1 VSSGVVDG
9 AGSGGAPPGVLA
21 GPASPAIVD
30 SCPWAEVVTNVT
42 EVYANAME
50 KTYACRFN
58 MNGLLLGDSPV
69 GKTGIFLHLRSGS
82 LSTRPG
88 LAAAIEAKTARSIPG
103 ERSGEYIIP
112 RTPRAAG
119 QPLLVCRSHRGR
131 LYTGFGTRSKEGD
144 LLHRLIRSRHPRSA
158 WTSTTNTSPVSRPQT
173 AEGSVSRWN
182 RPRPDWARSIP
193 VERECR

>member
-1 VSSGVVDG
+1 
-9 AGSGGAPPGVLA
+9 
-21 GPASPAIVD
+21 
-30 SCPWAEVVTNVT
+30 
-42 EVYANAME
+42 
-50 KTYACRFN
+50 
-58 MNGLLLGDSPV
+58 

-158 WTSTTNTSPVSRPQT
+158 WPSTTNTSPASRPQP
-173 AEGSVSRWN
+173 AGGAVSRWN
-182 RPRPDWARSIP
+182 RPRPRLGTVDSSGEGVPMMWEDPITENPARGATEIWEMRP
-193 VERECR
+193 RAVRETTGSPGDRVFGADESAKLGYVGSRNQEVRPPWLRAEMAPS